1 MKSEQPPER
10 QKGMRNKAKT
20 RTQKSEIQKIMI
32 EEGKIRLYL
41 SPPELKILE
50 LLILDV
56 PKGCFQLD

>member
-1 MKSEQPPER
+1 
-10 QKGMRNKAKT
+10 MRNKAKT
-20 RTQKSEIQKIMI
+20 KTQKSEIHKIVI

-56 PKGCFQLD
+56 PKGCF